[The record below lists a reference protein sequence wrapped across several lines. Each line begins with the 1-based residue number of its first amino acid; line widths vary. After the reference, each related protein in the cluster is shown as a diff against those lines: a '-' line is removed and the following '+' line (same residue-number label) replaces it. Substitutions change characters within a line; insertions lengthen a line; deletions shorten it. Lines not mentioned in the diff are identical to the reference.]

1 MKKGLFVLAVLLFAV
16 VTATACGASETAAE
30 AVTLTLQIDNPVMT
44 VNGEAQSIDG
54 EGTAPV
60 LRDGR
65 TLVPV
70 RAVVEAMG
78 GRVGWDAATRTATL
92 TCGGDSVALT
102 IDSTAAT
109 FNGEART
116 LDVAPILLGG
126 RTMFP
131 IRFIAECFGF
141 TVGWNAATRTATIT
155 KPSTAEESPEVQ
167 PEERG
172 KILVVYYSATGSTE
186 RAAKLI
192 AEAMGADLF
201 ALEPVEPYTSA
212 DLNWNDE
219 NSRVVR
225 EHNDESQRQVA
236 LKTVRVPDFASYDT
250 VLLGYPIWW
259 GIAAWPVDGFVAAND
274 FTGKTVVP
282 FCTSA
287 SSGLGDSGQRLA
299 AAAGTGNWLEGK
311 RFSSGASES
320 TVREWAEKLLETV
333 VNAAP
338 ADKDD

>member
-30 AVTLTLQIDNPVMT
+30 AITLTLQIDNPVMT
-44 VNGEAQSIDG
+44 VNGEPQSIDG

-70 RAVVEAMG
+70 RAVMEAMG
-78 GRVGWDAATRTATL
+78 GRVGWDAETRTATL

-102 IDSTAAT
+102 IDSTAVS
-109 FNGEART
+109 FNG
-116 LDVAPILLGG
+116 
-126 RTMFP
+126 
-131 IRFIAECFGF
+131 
-141 TVGWNAATRTATIT
+141 
-155 KPSTAEESPEVQ
+155 
-167 PEERG
+167 EERG
-172 KILVVYYSATGSTE
+172 KVLVVYYSATGSTE

-192 AEAMGADLF
+192 AEATGADLF

-250 VLLGYPIWW
+250 VFLGYPIWW

-320 TVREWAEKLLETV
+320 TVRAWAEELFETV
-333 VNAAP
+333 VNAAS